1 MSNSKYHFN
10 SIKHQSFVVK
20 FGAQRTHFGYVESV
34 FASPDGGVKVLG
46 LHYFNLVG
54 RVLVADERLI
64 PMLALLT
71 ESWSLKRLE
80 RLMNWQSSHLLLE
93 CCVQV
98 YCHKILVKLN

>member
-1 MSNSKYHFN
+1 MSNIKYHFN

-20 FGAQRTHFGYVESV
+20 FGTQSAHFGYVESV
-34 FASPDGGVKVLG
+34 FASPDGGVKVLYF
-46 LHYFNLVG
+46 HYFNLVG

-71 ESWSLKRLE
+71 ESWTLKRLE
-80 RLMNWQSSHLLLE
+80 RLMNRQSSYLQLE

-98 YCHKILVKLN
+98 YCRKILVKLN